1 LCFTYYIIYYQI
13 FSLEA
18 DLNKYYI
25 YLLGYG
31 YCKNNT
37 AQKVREMLRLTVLK
51 EVLKL
56 VMYAGKRGEDNI
68 IITPKSVLNAINSLR
83 KATLKIQRTT
93 KKLSDTQKEKT
104 FHVVMVCPI
113 CHYNIKQYKK
123 S

>member
-1 LCFTYYIIYYQI
+1 
-13 FSLEA
+13 
-18 DLNKYYI
+18 
-25 YLLGYG
+25 
-31 YCKNNT
+31 
-37 AQKVREMLRLTVLK
+37 MLRLTVLK

-113 CHYNIKQYKK
+113 CHYTERKNIPCSYGMSYMSLQYQTI
-123 S
+123 

>member
-1 LCFTYYIIYYQI
+1 
-13 FSLEA
+13 
-18 DLNKYYI
+18 
-25 YLLGYG
+25 
-31 YCKNNT
+31 
-37 AQKVREMLRLTVLK
+37 MLRLTVLK

-93 KKLSDTQKEKT
+93 KKLSDTKKEKT

-113 CHYNIKQYKK
+113 CHYNIKAIQEVITPKITNTSK
-123 S
+123 QFKAKV